1 MRRRSGIRSF
11 CHGVDSTSTTMQ
23 RRLVGA
29 DAASSSFL
37 TVPTSTASSVGV
49 AESEA
54 AAAVT
59 LEQMIL
65 QLDLEEAAAR
75 KAQQQQQPRRAS
87 CVNSSDGRVLRSARD
102 ALSQYPRFSLDGG
115 RDAMYRAS
123 FSDHH
128 HYYYHDA
135 ALASS
140 SSGHRRSPPLCRG
153 MPPTVAGESVV
164 WCKPGVVAKLMGLD
178 AVPVPVRG
186 GGQRRGGAAATAGGR
201 RKASGAQP
209 LASVIAGGGGRK
221 RRGRKTGREEEEEE
235 LEKERLFMALH
246 GYDVAVA
253 RACHAGALQPS
264 VAPNVSGMG
273 RGAEDGWGFRLP
285 H

>member
-1 MRRRSGIRSF
+1 MRRRSF
-11 CHGVDSTSTTMQ
+11 CHGVDSTSTTMR

-37 TVPTSTASSVGV
+37 TVPTSTTSSVGV
-49 AESEA
+49 AESE

-75 KAQQQQQPRRAS
+75 KAQQQPRRAS

-140 SSGHRRSPPLCRG
+140 SSGHRRSPPPCRG

-186 GGQRRGGAAATAGGR
+186 GGQRRGGGGGR
-201 RKASGAQP
+201 RKASGPPP
-209 LASVIAGGGGRK
+209 LAAVIAGGGGGRK
-221 RRGRKTGREEEEEE
+221 RRVRRTGREEEEE

-253 RACHAGALQPS
+253 RACHSGALHPS
-264 VAPNVSGMG
+264 VGPHVSGIG

>member
-75 KAQQQQQPRRAS
+75 KAQQQQHPRPPF
-87 CVNSSDGRVLRSARD
+87 
-102 ALSQYPRFSLDGG
+102 YHDGG
-115 RDAMYRAS
+115 
-123 FSDHH
+123 
-128 HYYYHDA
+128 
-135 ALASS
+135 LASS
-140 SSGHRRSPPLCRG
+140 SSGHRRSPAPCRG
-153 MPPTVAGESVV
+153 MPPTVARESVV

-201 RKASGAQP
+201 RKASGAPP

-221 RRGRKTGREEEEEE
+221 RRGRRTGREEEE

-253 RACHAGALQPS
+253 RALPRWRPS
-264 VAPNVSGMG
+264 PQRGPQRQWDGQGCG
-273 RGAEDGWGFRLP
+273 RCWGFRLP